1 MTAAGRLTT
10 HVLDTSNGTPAANMS
25 ISLFRVTGADHELLA
40 TVRTNGDGRCDAPL
54 LSGPTMTEGRYELL
68 FNYGEYLQRTS
79 PKLGVALF
87 LEEIPVR
94 FQITDTSRH
103 YHVPLLVA
111 PFGYSTY
118 RGS

>member
-10 HVLDTSNGTPAANMS
+10 HVLDTSNGTPAANMGV
-25 ISLFRVTGADHELLA
+25 SLFRITSSDREFLT
-40 TVRTNGDGRCDAPL
+40 TVRTNGDGRCDSPL
-54 LSGPTMTEGRYELL
+54 LSGPKMAEGCYELL

-79 PKLGVALF
+79 ALGEALF